1 MQRKRIEHM
10 SQPPALAY
18 DLTRQILQRFNLG
31 QDLRPN
37 GENLNALLQ
46 CYTRHVP
53 WESAS
58 RIVRRARHQ
67 AAQDCPL
74 FAESFWASA
83 LQFGTGG
90 TCYESNYAFFSFLR
104 RLGYEGLLTIN
115 DMGTA
120 IGCHSAII
128 IWLDGQKVMVDVGLP
143 IYALLPLPDQDK
155 IEVQSPFFRYE
166 LERLADNRYSVWRH
180 PHPRSHA
187 FTLIDKPVSDSD
199 YRQITGH
206 DYRHDGGQFLN
217 EIVINKVIDGQI
229 WRFNSDDRPLH
240 LQQFVNGQRL
250 NHALEGDVAGKLADK
265 FGIARDV
272 VAEAMAIL
280 SP

>member
-1 MQRKRIEHM
+1 M
-10 SQPPALAY
+10 SEARALASNV
-18 DLTRQILQRFNLG
+18 TGQILRRFG
-31 QDLRPN
+31 MRQDLRPN
-37 GENLNALLQ
+37 GENLNALLG

-74 FAESFWASA
+74 FAESFWESA
-83 LQFGTGG
+83 LHFGTGG

-104 RLGYEGLLTIN
+104 RLGYEGYLTIN

-155 IEVQSPFFRYE
+155 IEVQSPFFHYE
-166 LERLADNRYSVWRH
+166 LERLADNHYNVWRH

-187 FTLIDKPVSDSD
+187 FTLIDEPVSDSH
-199 YRQITGH
+199 YRQITSH
-206 DYRHDGGQFLN
+206 DYRHDGGQFLQ
-217 EIVINKVIDGQI
+217 EIVINKVIDDQI
-229 WRFNSDDRPLH
+229 WRFNSDDKPLH
-240 LQQFVNGQRL
+240 LQQFVNGQRR
-250 NHALEGDVAGKLADK
+250 NHALGVDAPGQMAEC
-265 FGIARDV
+265 FGIAPDV